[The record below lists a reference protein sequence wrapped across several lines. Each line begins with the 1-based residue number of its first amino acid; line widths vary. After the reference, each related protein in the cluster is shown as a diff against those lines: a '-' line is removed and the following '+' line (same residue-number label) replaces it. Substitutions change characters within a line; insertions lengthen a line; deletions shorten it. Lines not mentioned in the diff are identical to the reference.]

1 MKNTIK
7 IDNNSRKIL
16 IIGANGFLGKNLL
29 QIKKTNN
36 DYEDQN
42 LKFFAADL
50 KNNNIPDD
58 IPFYNI
64 DITKRNEAIKKIKVI
79 SPDIIILTA
88 ALTNVD
94 LCEIDKKYAAKLNT
108 EGPKNIIQACKK
120 TDSKLV
126 FMSTDFVFDGTKE
139 IGYYNEKDVPNPQNH
154 YAKTKY
160 NAEIA
165 LINSQIEYLIC
176 RTAVIYGW
184 NLEKLNFITWILSK
198 LQNNEKISIVS
209 TQINNATFVRNLAQI
224 LLKLI
229 EKEAIGVYHTAGDG
243 ALSRYEMA
251 LKCAKIF
258 NYNKDLI
265 TPLEMLKQKA
275 LRPKNAG
282 LDITKLKQMIGS
294 ELTIFSLDDG
304 LNYMKKHRIE

>member
-7 IDNNSRKIL
+7 IDNDTRKIL
-16 IIGANGFLGKNLL
+16 IIGANGFLGKNIL
-29 QIKKTNN
+29 QIRANN
-36 DYEDQN
+36 NYEDQDIK
-42 LKFFAADL
+42 LFAADL
-50 KNNNIPDD
+50 KNNNIPVDV
-58 IPFYNI
+58 PFYTI
-64 DITKRNEAIKKIKVI
+64 DITKRNEALKKIKVI

-94 LCEIDKKYAAKLNT
+94 LCETNKKYATKLNT

-126 FMSTDFVFDGTKE
+126 FISTDFVFDGTKE
-139 IGYYNEKDVPNPQNH
+139 KGYYSEKDVPNPQNH

-160 NAEIA
+160 NTEIA
-165 LINSQIEYLIC
+165 LINSQVDYLIC
-176 RTAVIYGW
+176 RTAVLYGW
-184 NLEKLNFITWILSK
+184 NREKLNFITWILNK
-198 LQNNEKISIVS
+198 LQNNEKISIVAA
-209 TQINNATFVRNLAQI
+209 QINNATFVRNLAQI

-229 EKEAIGVYHTAGDG
+229 AKEAIGIFHTAGDG

-282 LDITKLKQMIGS
+282 LDITKLKKMIGS
-294 ELTIFSLDDG
+294 KLPIFSLDDG
-304 LNYMKKHRIE
+304 LNYMKKHRVE